1 MDASTIASAAVAA
14 PAASINFIDLFIQ
27 ADIIVKSVITGLLIS
42 SIWIWAIIFEKF
54 TTMRKLKARAQLFE
68 ETFWSGG
75 SLEKLY
81 ERVAKRPND
90 PMIATFVAG
99 MREWQSGGTLIAQNM
114 GSSVLARVERVMN
127 NTITREIEKLGK
139 RMTFLASIGSA
150 GPFIGLFGTVWGIMR
165 SFTNI
170 AASENTSLAVVAPG
184 IAEALLATGV
194 GLVAAIPAVIAY
206 NKFSTDLNRYAERL
220 DTFASD
226 FLAVLARNLD
236 EAEAQKSQR
245 AIPMQPPAQ
254 PAPRFGT

>member
-1 MDASTIASAAVAA
+1 MQSTVQAAALAA
-14 PAASINFIDLFIQ
+14 PAVSINFFDLFLK
-27 ADIIVKSVITGLLIS
+27 ADIVVKGVIVGLLLS
-42 SIWIWAIIFEKF
+42 SVWIWAIIFEKF
-54 TTMRKLKARAQLFE
+54 SLLKRLHSRAGVFE

-81 ERVAKRPND
+81 ERVSKRATD
-90 PMIATFVAG
+90 PMVATFCAG
-99 MREWQSGGTLIAQNM
+99 MREWQSGAALVTQNM
-114 GSSVLARVERVMN
+114 GASVLARTERVMN
-127 NTITREIEKLGK
+127 NTITREIEKIEK

-165 SFTNI
+165 SFIGI

-206 NKFSTDLNRYAERL
+206 NKFTSDINRYAERL
-220 DTFASD
+220 DTFSSD

-236 EAEAQKSQR
+236 ESQAQQQQR
-245 AIPMQPPAQ
+245 AIPMPPPNAQ
-254 PAPRFGT
+254 RFGT